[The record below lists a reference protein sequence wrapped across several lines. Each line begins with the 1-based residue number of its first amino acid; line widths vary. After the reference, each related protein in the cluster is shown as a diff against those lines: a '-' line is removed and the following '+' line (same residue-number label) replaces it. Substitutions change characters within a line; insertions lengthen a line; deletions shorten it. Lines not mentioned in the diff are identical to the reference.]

1 MSRLYI
7 IGNGFDLY
15 HGLPSRYADFH
26 RHVEDNDP
34 ELLEQLD
41 SYFDFKVDEN
51 YLWSNFEQDL
61 CHFDHGSFKDN
72 FDHIDVT
79 SETFKLSEF
88 YGLED
93 EVIFES
99 ESLVEKIRDA
109 FSGWVETF
117 DLEESTAIGYKPIKL
132 DPEAFY
138 INFNY
143 TDTLEEVYQI
153 PKERILYIHNN
164 AKAYDDLIFGHG
176 ETTDHAEVPTF
187 DEQGEPTRTP
197 YTDIENASRA
207 PFFAFQK
214 DTKSVL
220 KKHRHWFSALID
232 IREVIILGHSLGN
245 VDAPYFRQL
254 VKQVGDVSWKVS
266 YYGMN
271 ELTELH
277 RRARSLNRRGA
288 LQMVTFNELK

>member
-26 RHVEDNDP
+26 RYVEENDP
-34 ELLEQLD
+34 ELLEQLG
-41 SYFDFKVDEN
+41 SYFDFQVDEN

-61 CHFDHGSFKDN
+61 CHFDHGSFKDSY
-72 FDHIDVT
+72 DHIDVT
-79 SETFKLSEF
+79 SDTFKWSEF

-93 EVIFES
+93 EVTSES

-117 DLEESTAIGYKPIKL
+117 DLEENKANGYKPVKL
-132 DPEAFY
+132 DTKAFY

-143 TDTLEEVYQI
+143 TDTLEEYYHI

-176 ETTDHAEVPTF
+176 EATDHADVPAF

-214 DTKSVL
+214 DTKAVL
-220 KKHRHWFSALID
+220 ERHRLWFNSLVGID
-232 IREVIILGHSLGN
+232 EVIILGHSLGN
-245 VDAPYFRQL
+245 VDSPYFRKL
-254 VKQVGDVSWKVS
+254 VKQVGNASWKVS
-266 YYGMN
+266 YYGEKEAA
-271 ELTELH
+271 ELYK
-277 RRARSLNRRGA
+277 RARTLFGRGKI
-288 LQMVTFNELK
+288 QMITFNELD